1 MNPAQA
7 EKVYNFVRQTM
18 MAISN
23 VFLYSFDHPQVRNLC
38 AKGVLEIKEAMGN
51 DPEISFMVIDG
62 ELIYD
67 GILPKKGMYFA
78 RFAQLLADRGI
89 GSVRI
94 TRDVGSSEM
103 ENFILNLAKKKG
115 KHDPIYSSQN
125 IHLGKVEVRR
135 AQPGYKELAAADTPN
150 GPDNP
155 EISRDEIAKL
165 MEIYEE
171 VQRHKKLKIVGIHEI
186 VNGVVD
192 ILKQG
197 ITPFLGL
204 APLRSTDEYT
214 FAHSIDVCS
223 LNIAQAM
230 GLGIEGQLLYD
241 IGIAAM
247 LHDIGKLFIPVEI
260 INKPE
265 SLDKKEWSLI
275 KQHPIRGAEYLLGL
289 PGIPKLAVITS
300 FEHHMKFNY
309 TGYPEAPKGWKQ
321 NLCSQITTISDH
333 FDAMR
338 TRRSYRNA
346 LETEQVISFMSDT
359 LGIELHPGLTKNFFQ
374 ILKRYN
380 LEQGQGSLKKDG
392 VALRPF

>member
-1 MNPAQA
+1 MNPDQT
-7 EKVYNFVRQTM
+7 EKIYNFIRNTA

-23 VFLYSFDHPQVRNLC
+23 VFLYSFDHPQVSNLC
-38 AKGVLEIKEAMGN
+38 AKGILSLKEAMGN

-62 ELIYD
+62 ELIHD
-67 GILPKKGMYFA
+67 GILLKKSMYFA
-78 RFAQLLADRGI
+78 RLAQLLANRGI

-94 TRDVGSSEM
+94 TRDVGTAEM
-103 ENFILNLAKKKG
+103 EGFILNLAKKG
-115 KHDPIYSSQN
+115 SKHDPIYSSPN
-125 IHLGKVEVRR
+125 IHLGKMEVRR
-135 AQPGYKELAAADTPN
+135 AWPGDTELAAADTPK
-150 GPDNP
+150 GPGSP
-155 EISRDEIAKL
+155 EMSGDEIAKL

-171 VQRHKKLKIVGIHEI
+171 VQKHKKLKVVGIHEI
-186 VNGVVD
+186 VNGIVD
-192 ILKQG
+192 ILNQG

-230 GLGIEGQLLYD
+230 GLGIEGQPLYD

-260 INKPE
+260 INKPG
-265 SLDKKEWSLI
+265 SLDKKEWSLM
-275 KQHPIRGAEYLLGL
+275 KEHPIRGAEYLLGS
-289 PGIPKLAVITS
+289 PGIPKLAVITA

-309 TGYPEAPKGWKQ
+309 AGYPEAPKGWKQ

-338 TRRSYRNA
+338 TRRSYRSA
-346 LETEQVISFMSDT
+346 LETEQVISFMGDK
-359 LGIELHPGLTKNFFQ
+359 LGIELHPGLTKNFLQ
-374 ILKRYN
+374 ILKQNNR
-380 LEQGQGSLKKDG
+380 E
-392 VALRPF
+392 

>member
-1 MNPAQA
+1 MNPDQA
-7 EKVYNFVRQTM
+7 EKIYNFIRNTV

-23 VFLYSFDHPQVRNLC
+23 VFLYSFDHPQVSSLC
-38 AKGVLEIKEAMGN
+38 AKGILSLKEAMGN

-62 ELIYD
+62 ELIHD
-67 GILPKKGMYFA
+67 GILLKKSMYFT
-78 RFAQLLADRGI
+78 RLAQLLANRGI

-94 TRDVGSSEM
+94 TRDVGTSEM
-103 ENFILNLAKKKG
+103 KNFILNLAKKG
-115 KHDPIYSSQN
+115 SKHDPIYSSPN
-125 IHLGKVEVRR
+125 IHLGKIEVRR
-135 AQPGYKELAAADTPN
+135 AQPGDMELAAADTPK
-150 GPDNP
+150 GPGYP
-155 EISRDEIAKL
+155 EMSKDEIAKL

-171 VQRHKKLKIVGIHEI
+171 VQKHKKLKIVGIHEI
-186 VNGVVD
+186 VNGIVD
-192 ILKQG
+192 ILNQG

-214 FAHSIDVCS
+214 FAHSINVCS
-223 LNIAQAM
+223 LNVAQAM

-260 INKPE
+260 INKPG
-265 SLDKKEWSLI
+265 SLDKKEWSLM
-275 KQHPIRGAEYLLGL
+275 KQHPIRGAEYLLGS
-289 PGIPKLAVITS
+289 PGIPKLAVITA

-309 TGYPEAPKGWKQ
+309 AGYPEAPKGWKQ
-321 NLCSQITTISDH
+321 NLCSQLTTISDH

-338 TRRSYRNA
+338 TRRSYRSA
-346 LETEQVISFMSDT
+346 LETEQVISFMGDK

-380 LEQGQGSLKKDG
+380 LE
-392 VALRPF
+392 

>member
-1 MNPAQA
+1 MNPDPA
-7 EKVYNFVRQTM
+7 EKIYNFVRHTV

-23 VFLYSFDHPQVRNLC
+23 VFLYSIDHPQVSNLC
-38 AKGVLEIKEAMGN
+38 AKGILSLKEAMGN
-51 DPEISFMVIDG
+51 DPDISFMVIDG
-62 ELIYD
+62 ELIHN
-67 GILPKKGMYFA
+67 GILLKKSTYFA
-78 RFAQLLADRGI
+78 RLAQLLANRGI

-94 TRDVGSSEM
+94 TRDVATSEM
-103 ENFILNLAKKKG
+103 QDFILNLAKKGSKQ
-115 KHDPIYSSQN
+115 DPIYSSPN
-125 IHLGKVEVRR
+125 IYLGKVEVRHTLS
-135 AQPGYKELAAADTPN
+135 GDTGLAAGDTPK
-150 GPDNP
+150 GPGNP
-155 EISRDEIAKL
+155 EMSGDEIAKL

-171 VQRHKKLKIVGIHEI
+171 VQKYKKLKVVGIHEI
-186 VNGVVD
+186 VNGIVD

-204 APLRSTDEYT
+204 APLRSADEYT
-214 FAHSIDVCS
+214 FTHSIDVCS

-247 LHDIGKLFIPVEI
+247 LHDIGKLFVPVEI
-260 INKPE
+260 INKPG
-265 SLDKKEWSLI
+265 SLDKNEWSLM
-275 KQHPIRGAEYLLGL
+275 KQHTIRGAEYLLGL
-289 PGIPKLAVITS
+289 PGIPKLAVITA

-309 TGYPEAPKGWKQ
+309 AGYPEAPKGWKQ

-346 LETEQVISFMSDT
+346 LETEQVISFMSDK
-359 LGIELHPGLTKNFFQ
+359 LGSELHPGLTKNFFK

-380 LEQGQGSLKKDG
+380 LEQGQEFSRKDD
-392 VALRPF
+392 AT

>member
-1 MNPAQA
+1 MNPSQT
-7 EKVYNFVRQTM
+7 EKVYNFVRRTM

-23 VFLYSFDHPQVRNLC
+23 VFLYSFDHPQVSNLC
-38 AKGVLEIKEAMGN
+38 AKGVLEIQEAMGN

-62 ELIYD
+62 ELIHN
-67 GILPKKGMYFA
+67 GILLKKGLYFA
-78 RFAQLLADRGI
+78 RFSQLLANRGI
-89 GSVRI
+89 GSLRI
-94 TRDVGSSEM
+94 TRDVDSSEM
-103 ENFILNLAKKKG
+103 KNFILNLARKG
-115 KHDPIYSSQN
+115 SQHDPIFSSPH
-125 IHLGKVEVRR
+125 ILLGKIEVRR
-135 AQPGYKELAAADTPN
+135 AHLGGMESATTDTTKDS
-150 GPDNP
+150 DNP
-155 EISRDEIAKL
+155 PISGNEIAKL
-165 MEIYEE
+165 MEIYEG
-171 VQRHKKLKIVGIHEI
+171 VQKHKKLKVVGIHEI
-186 VNGVVD
+186 VNGIVD

-214 FAHSIDVCS
+214 FTHSIDVCS

-230 GLGIEGQLLYD
+230 GLGIDGQLLYD

-247 LHDIGKLFIPVEI
+247 LHDIGKLFIPIEI

-265 SLDKKEWSLI
+265 SLDKKEWSLM

-289 PGIPKLAVITS
+289 PDIPKLAVITS

-309 TGYPEAPKGWKQ
+309 AGYPEAPKGWKQ

-346 LETEQVISFMSDT
+346 LETEEVISFMSDR

-380 LEQGQGSLKKDG
+380 LEQGQEVFKKG
-392 VALRPF
+392 